1 MWYRWEVE
9 KGGWEGG
16 GGEADLVEIGGTDGV
31 PAGAYTAELTS
42 GRFSPALLQKS
53 RRAPALNVG

>member
-1 MWYRWEVE
+1 ME

-16 GGEADLVEIGGTDGV
+16 GGEADLVETGGTDGV